1 MALSVSVLMGFDLS
15 DFSFVPR
22 LFFKPVELVASI
34 LEYVLLIDPR
44 APRAHQV

>member
-1 MALSVSVLMGFDLS
+1 MALSVSVLMGFDFS

-22 LFFKPVELVASI
+22 PFFKPVELVASI

>member
-1 MALSVSVLMGFDLS
+1 MALSVSVLMGFDFS

-22 LFFKPVELVASI
+22 LLFKPVELVASI